1 MGVVERK
8 RYKAALHPNRFRM
21 TTMGTKYESGDV
33 PGSSPSISLHDRQWL
48 LSVTAVDGKFVPGA
62 AARGVEGWMSGI

>member
-1 MGVVERK
+1 
-8 RYKAALHPNRFRM
+8 M